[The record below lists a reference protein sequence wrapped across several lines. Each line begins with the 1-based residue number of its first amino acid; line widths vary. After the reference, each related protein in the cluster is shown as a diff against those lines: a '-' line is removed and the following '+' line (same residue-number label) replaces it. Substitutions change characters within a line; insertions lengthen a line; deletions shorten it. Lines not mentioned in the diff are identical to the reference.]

1 MTQLFSFFISY
12 KRVFYRDRVMENIV
26 LAKSNRLPLDQA
38 NHRIANV
45 NLFLHALG
53 LDASQVS
60 VPM

>member
-1 MTQLFSFFISY
+1 
-12 KRVFYRDRVMENIV
+12 MENIV
-26 LAKSNRLPLDQA
+26 LAKSNRIPLEQA

-60 VPM
+60 APM